1 MLFGG
6 IVGEQQCDGYMLARC
21 RVRSRYLSPAEVARP
36 TCWGSPGKVQH
47 VPLLLLLLLLLLLST
62 PRKGKRKKV
71 KKRLYMEEDIYI
83 YISIWK
89 CSSISYVSLYKRASR
104 LYTAQPFSS
113 SYMRDATARLGVF
126 YSTTQTFLLLLL
138 SPWEHRPQ
146 PLCISYHKIYIF
158 IFFFEKER
166 NSRSSS
172 SDFYT
177 SQKKTK
183 NWKCAVVFHKTKKNT
198 EIPQIK

>member
-1 MLFGG
+1 MVICWPGVASAVDICPPLKLLGQPAGG
-6 IVGEQQCDGYMLARC
+6 PLVKSNT
-21 RVRSRYLSPAEVARP
+21 SRFFFFFFSYFFFQL
-36 TCWGSPGKVQH
+36 PGKE
-47 VPLLLLLLLLLLLST
+47 
-62 PRKGKRKKV
+62 KKKV

-138 SPWEHRPQ
+138 LLLLSP
-146 PLCISYHKIYIF
+146 
-158 IFFFEKER
+158 
-166 NSRSSS
+166 
-172 SDFYT
+172 
-177 SQKKTK
+177 
-183 NWKCAVVFHKTKKNT
+183 
-198 EIPQIK
+198 